1 MKLESNGIFNSVSLG
16 TSHISK
22 EQFQILLKLRADVV
36 MALDKDKSPLDD
48 KNFNLLAK
56 YNRCYIMEDKEGL
69 LGEKDAP
76 IDKGI
81 EVFQKLYDERR
92 LVLWIRLEK

>member
-36 MALDKDKSPLDD
+36 MALDKDKNPLDD

-56 YNRCYIMEDKEGL
+56 YNRCYIMEDKNGL

-76 IDKGI
+76 IDQGI
-81 EVFQKLYDERR
+81 EVFQKLYNERR
-92 LVLWIRLEK
+92 LVL